1 MAAWT
6 AAALVVALELVW
18 LRTGLFRQR
27 SYWVAMAI
35 VFGFQFLVDG
45 WLTKLSSPVVRY
57 SGSEFSG
64 WRIGFDTPVE
74 DFPYGFALVTSTLLL
89 WVRAGRASPPP
100 GRRRPG
106 PSLEP

>member
-1 MAAWT
+1 VREYTVAAWT
-6 AAALVVALELVW
+6 AAALVVALELLW

-27 SYWVAMAI
+27 TYWVAMAI

-57 SGSEFSG
+57 SGAEFSG

-89 WVRAGRASPPP
+89 WVRAGR
-100 GRRRPG
+100 RPT
-106 PSLEP
+106 LEP